1 MNIFIESHQQ
11 LLKSLIKHQVNFL
24 LIGGYAVI
32 YYGYKRTTGD
42 MDLWFEPSNENKSK
56 LIPVLQEFGFDQ
68 DGINHISQLDFTKH
82 LAFHFWE
89 EPERVDCLTKISN
102 VTFEEAFSQKN
113 LADIEGIFVPIIQYK
128 HLIMSKMTSNRLKD
142 KADIEELQKIEKIRN
157 ENNTSK

>member
-1 MNIFIESHQQ
+1 MNIFTESHQE

-42 MDLWFEPSNENKSK
+42 MDLWFEPSNENKLK
-56 LIPVLQEFGFDQ
+56 VIEVLKEFEFDK
-68 DGINHISQLDFTKH
+68 DGIAHISQLDFTKQ

-102 VTFEEAFSQKN
+102 VYFEDAFKQKII
-113 LADIEGIFVPIIQYK
+113 ADVEGIFVPIIQYK
-128 HLIMSKMTSNRLKD
+128 HLIMSKMTTNRLKD
-142 KADIEELQKIEKIRN
+142 KADIEELQKIEAAKN
-157 ENNTSK
+157 NNTK

>member
-1 MNIFIESHQQ
+1 MNIFTESHQE

-42 MDLWFEPSNENKSK
+42 MDLWFEPSNENKLK
-56 LIPVLQEFGFDQ
+56 LIPVLQEFGFDKE
-68 DGINHISQLDFTKH
+68 DVTHISQLDFTKH

-102 VTFEEAFSQKN
+102 VDFEDAFKQKMI
-113 LADIEGIFVPIIQYK
+113 ADIEGILVPIIQYK
-128 HLIMSKMTSNRLKD
+128 HLIMSKMTTNRLKD
-142 KADIEELQKIEKIRN
+142 KADIEELQKIEEIKK
-157 ENNTSK
+157 NNKK